1 MTPCP
6 LCELHPVDDG
16 KPCAYCA
23 GDERRRAI
31 EIATWIDIAIGAVLL
46 VVFLRI
52 VL

>member
-23 GDERRRAI
+23 GDELPVRS
-31 EIATWIDIAIGAVLL
+31 IAWWINVAVCAVLL
-46 VVFLRI
+46 AVLLRI